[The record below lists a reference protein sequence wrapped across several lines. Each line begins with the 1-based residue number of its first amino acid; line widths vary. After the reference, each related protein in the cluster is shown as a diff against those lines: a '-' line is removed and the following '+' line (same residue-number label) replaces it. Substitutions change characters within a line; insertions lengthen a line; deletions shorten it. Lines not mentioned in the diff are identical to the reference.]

1 MARLSIA
8 RCLYALATL
17 SSAYG
22 AVTVHKIGE
31 GPNQQQATAT
41 TSSPA
46 SEYTGS
52 AAYDP
57 TVLDPPAPPGNLNR
71 DFTINLPQGGLP
83 GLSIKQDGS
92 YLGFSIELSVANRA
106 IGTNSS
112 ILAVPFLNHIQNVA
126 NRAGIVR
133 VRVGGNTQEK
143 AILRPEGLP
152 GGKILVKTATSDT
165 TTWTPHV
172 EFSPD
177 LVVMLANVAKLVKTE
192 IFLGL
197 NFDNFKD
204 PSNAVLYAALAEQT
218 LGNNLKGLALGNEPD
233 LYDRPWHNKRPSPYT
248 LDQYMNEW
256 GGVASALTANPGYT
270 NKQILMGPST

>member
-1 MARLSIA
+1 MARLSFA
-8 RCLYALATL
+8 RCLYVLATL
-17 SSAYG
+17 SSTYG

-41 TSSPA
+41 ASSPA
-46 SEYTGS
+46 SDYTGS

-112 ILAVPFLNHIQNVA
+112 ILAVPFLNHIQNVV
-126 NRAGIVR
+126 NRAGKVR

-177 LVVMLANVAKLVKTE
+177 LVVMLANVAKLIKTE
-192 IFLGL
+192 IFLVSAIPFE
-197 NFDNFKD
+197 FDRRAM
-204 PSNAVLYAALAEQT
+204 PQASVGGERALLPLAKIITECYDARSPPILHRAE
-218 LGNNLKGLALGNEPD
+218 
-233 LYDRPWHNKRPSPYT
+233 
-248 LDQYMNEW
+248 
-256 GGVASALTANPGYT
+256 
-270 NKQILMGPST
+270 

>member
-22 AVTVHKIGE
+22 AVTVYRVSDD
-31 GPNQQQATAT
+31 PNQQQATAT
-41 TSSPA
+41 ASSPA

-57 TVLDPPAPPGNLNR
+57 TVLNPPAPPGDLNR
-71 DFTINLPQGGLP
+71 DFAINLPQGGLP
-83 GLSIKQDGS
+83 NLSIKQSGA

-106 IGTNSS
+106 IGSNSS

-126 NRAGIVR
+126 NRAGSVR

-152 GGKILVKTATSDT
+152 DGKILIKTATSDT

-177 LVVMLANVAKLVKTE
+177 LVVMLGNVAKLVKTE
-192 IFLGL
+192 VFLGL
-197 NFDNFKD
+197 NFDNVQD

-218 LGNNLKGLALGNEPD
+218 LGDSLKGIALGNEPD
-233 LYDRPWHNKRPSPYT
+233 LYDRPGHNKRPEPYT
-248 LDQYMNEW
+248 FEQYMTEW
-256 GGVASALTANPGYT
+256 GGVANALAANPGYT
-270 NKQILMGPST
+270 NKQILM